1 MRALLSRMS
10 PYLLWTLLA
19 LPGLGMA
26 FQSLSADSAAAVEAL
41 LHPSGE
47 FAARFMIVA
56 MLASPLVVLFRN
68 AAFPRWLKKN
78 RRYFGV
84 AAFGYA
90 ALHTVFYVVDAAS
103 VDRVVAELPRLYIW
117 TGWVAFA
124 IFVPLAVT
132 SADWAVRAMG
142 PAWKSLQRWT
152 YAAAVLTLV
161 HWAALHDWGGVA
173 PALAHFG
180 PLAALEAYRIWDW
193 ARRRRVR
200 AALAV

>member
-1 MRALLSRMS
+1 MNALLSRLS
-10 PYLLWTLLA
+10 PYLLWTILA
-19 LPGLGMA
+19 LPGLGMVA
-26 FQSLSADSAAAVEAL
+26 QSLTADSVEAIEAL

-47 FAARFMIVA
+47 FAARFMIIA
-56 MLASPLVVLFRN
+56 MLATPLMVIFRT
-68 AAFPRWLKKN
+68 AAFPRWLKRN

-90 ALHTVFYVVDAAS
+90 ALHTLFYVIDAAS
-103 VDRVVAELPRLYIW
+103 IDRVVTELPRLYIW

-152 YAAAVLTLV
+152 YAAAVLTLL

-173 PALAHFG
+173 PALVHFG
-180 PLAALEAYRIWDW
+180 PLAALEGWRAWDW
-193 ARRRRVR
+193 MRRRRAR
-200 AALAV
+200 LPLAV